1 MRARRSSS
9 TACRQSELHRTVK
22 QTDRRLTVIQ
32 ADASSISDI
41 ETLYPAVKAQKG
53 RIDTRVKAESRVSLS
68 GPDVRVS
75 RGMTEDQVDQFVR
88 ASTPN
93 IRRAG
98 PAPPVKFAKAVL
110 FRPRRQQLRQPS

>member
-1 MRARRSSS
+1 M
-9 TACRQSELHRTVK
+9 K